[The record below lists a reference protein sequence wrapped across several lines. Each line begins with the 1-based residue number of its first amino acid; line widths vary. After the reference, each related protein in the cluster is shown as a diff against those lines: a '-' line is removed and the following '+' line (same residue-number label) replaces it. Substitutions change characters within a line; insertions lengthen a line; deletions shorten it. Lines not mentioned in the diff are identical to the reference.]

1 MCKCFITYR
10 GANAPY
16 KNHSKAR
23 NGISVF
29 VVNQFM
35 LIILLL
41 DLHLCT
47 FLCRAR
53 SWSCLFY
60 AGGFDQYI
68 KEPLA
73 SSLAFQ
79 WHDFSNR
86 FAGKKSLWVCA
97 LQLLTNDLFVRP
109 RYRGKTA
116 NLPKVNLNSES
127 SYSFFFFFNCFNT
140 LDCFRKPLECLL
152 HFVDLQI
159 YRCEEL
165 KKCLK
170 ESNGSD

>member
-60 AGGFDQYI
+60 AGFM
-68 KEPLA
+68 
-73 SSLAFQ
+73 
-79 WHDFSNR
+79 
-86 FAGKKSLWVCA
+86 
-97 LQLLTNDLFVRP
+97 
-109 RYRGKTA
+109 
-116 NLPKVNLNSES
+116 
-127 SYSFFFFFNCFNT
+127 
-140 LDCFRKPLECLL
+140 
-152 HFVDLQI
+152 FVDDPWKHKQGI
-159 YRCEEL
+159 VA
-165 KKCLK
+165 
-170 ESNGSD
+170 SVFHS